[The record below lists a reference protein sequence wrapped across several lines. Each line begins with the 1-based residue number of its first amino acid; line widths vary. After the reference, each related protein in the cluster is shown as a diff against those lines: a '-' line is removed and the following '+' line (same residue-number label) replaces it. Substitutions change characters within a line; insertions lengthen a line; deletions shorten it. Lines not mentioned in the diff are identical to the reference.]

1 MVRVH
6 ELAKRLGWTPQTSG
20 FLRARGE
27 YVTSPHNM
35 LADMVLRD
43 IQLEFAVASNTTET
57 ADDVLDPYLLVAVL
71 LSDEF
76 FAPGGR

>member
-1 MVRVH
+1 MD
-6 ELAKRLGWTPQTSG
+6 AAPQTSG

-35 LADMVLRD
+35 LADMVLTD
-43 IQLEFAVASNTTET
+43 IQLEFAVASNTAET
-57 ADDVLDPYLLVAVL
+57 ADDVLDPSLLVAVL

>member
-1 MVRVH
+1 VSVIASSRIGAAGGDE
-6 ELAKRLGWTPQTSG
+6 ELCG
-20 FLRARGE
+20 
-27 YVTSPHNM
+27 
-35 LADMVLRD
+35 RD
-43 IQLEFAVASNTTET
+43 IRLEFAVAPNTSET

>member
-1 MVRVH
+1 MD
-6 ELAKRLGWTPQTSG
+6 AAPQTSG
-20 FLRARGE
+20 FLRARGK

-35 LADMVLRD
+35 LADMALRD
-43 IQLEFAVASNTTET
+43 IRLEFAVASNTSET

>member
-1 MVRVH
+1 
-6 ELAKRLGWTPQTSG
+6 
-20 FLRARGE
+20 
-27 YVTSPHNM
+27 M

-43 IQLEFAVASNTTET
+43 IQLEFAVAPNTSET

>member
-1 MVRVH
+1 MD
-6 ELAKRLGWTPQTSG
+6 AADQRLPAGP
-20 FLRARGE
+20 RRIC
-27 YVTSPHNM
+27 TSPHNM
-35 LADMVLRD
+35 LADMVLTD
-43 IQLEFAVASNTTET
+43 IQLEFAVASNTSET